1 MSGLAK
7 IGPAQGETRQ
17 KTIAPI
23 DVSIAMF
30 FDGTGNNKDNTDE
43 RLKQSSIYR
52 EKTGQ
57 NSSYEND
64 YSNVARLW
72 KNYSDNPPPYQYKI
86 YIEGMG
92 TEIQQKDDSSG
103 IALGSGDTGI
113 PARVKSGCKEIV
125 DRLKK
130 LLNGQNP
137 KIVNRLTID
146 VFGFSRGAAAARL
159 FLYEIKRK
167 EYTSKKIS
175 IHQGSIL
182 FDDMNQATQFS
193 EFPKG
198 GYLGAYC
205 KLNTIQINHIIIRF
219 AGLFDCVASYNDGL
233 FKPAS
238 LSNKNNPTDDTP
250 DEFKNDTKELHLD
263 AIGYLATRVIHFTAA
278 DEHRGNFPLTTINSA
293 GSKGSSYSFPGVHSD
308 VGGCYQDNMKEVNNA
323 IVSGNNDKLL
333 KEKQRLIEEGWFK
346 KDELYL
352 DNIILNNL
360 YGERIVRNTY
370 SFIPLHL
377 MCKLAIDF
385 TTKDSPKNPL
395 PLNQKNIE
403 GQEKKTSIK
412 GDALLEKMETKLID
426 YVFNNGEPI
435 QLSYTQPI
443 KIDAAPQKQYDT
455 DASYVKIQS
464 PIKSLSHPSQ
474 DDQDLLKLRHG
485 YLHWNTNYDTSYG
498 YLHPMYPRLINGV
511 RQRLILPG

>member
-1 MSGLAK
+1 MGFYK
-7 IGPAQGETRQ
+7 FGPTEGEVRQ
-17 KTIAPI
+17 KTTKPI
-23 DVSIAMF
+23 DVTIAMF

-64 YSNVARLW
+64 YSNVARLFQ
-72 KNYSDNPPPYQYKI
+72 NYQDKKGSYTFGHYV
-86 YIEGMG
+86 EGMG
-92 TEIQQKDDSSG
+92 TKKDQKDDNTG
-103 IALGSGDTGI
+103 TGLGSGDTGI
-113 PARVKSGCKEIV
+113 ATRVKESCKWIA
-125 DRLKK
+125 DK
-130 LLNGQNP
+130 LSDLLHSQNP

-146 VFGFSRGAAAARL
+146 VFGFSRGAATARL
-159 FLYEIKRK
+159 FLYEIKRNG
-167 EYTSKKIS
+167 YTAKKIY
-175 IHQGSIL
+175 IHQGYIL
-182 FDDMNQATQFS
+182 VDDMKQQTDFS

-205 KLNTIQINHIIIRF
+205 KMNTVQINTIIIRF
-219 AGLFDCVASYNDGL
+219 AGLFDCVASYSDGL
-233 FKPAS
+233 FIPES
-238 LSNKNNPTDDTP
+238 LSNKKNPTDNTP
-250 DEFKNDTKELHLD
+250 EEFKDDTKELHLD
-263 AIGYLATRVIHFTAA
+263 AIGYLASRVIHFTAA

-293 GSKGSSYSFPGVHSD
+293 GSKGTSYSFPGVHSD
-308 VGGCYQDNMKEVNNA
+308 VGGCYQDNMKEINNA
-323 IVSGNNDKLL
+323 IISGENDKLL

-346 KDELYL
+346 KDELYI

-385 TTKDSPKNPL
+385 TTKDSPNNPL
-395 PLNQKNIE
+395 QFNQKNNIE
-403 GQEKKTSIK
+403 DQFSIK
-412 GDALLEKMETKLID
+412 KEGALLERVKSKLTD
-426 YVFNNGEPI
+426 YVFNNGEQI
-435 QLSYTQPI
+435 TLSSDHPI
-443 KIDAAPQKQYDT
+443 KINDASEKQYDS
-455 DASYVKIQS
+455 DASYVKTQS
-464 PIKSLSHPSQ
+464 PVKSLSHLSQ

-485 YLHWNTNYDTSYG
+485 YLHWNANYDASYG